1 MKTPLIFMG
10 ETEVL
15 QAMNQK
21 VFDFSLDII
30 SSIEQYP
37 IVLYK
42 YDDLY
47 GNYSYFYNMNDKEN
61 IKIIQQ
67 AKFWSDVKDEYKQ
80 PLEHQH
86 LVWVYYK
93 EEIAARR
100 LAFYDATV
108 KSFYAADGTHFSEM
122 EAIELKALGLN
133 IEPYEGEWPEWAKEA
148 YNKLED

>member
-15 QAMNQK
+15 QAMNRK
-21 VFDFSLDII
+21 IFDFSLDII
-30 SSIEQYP
+30 SSIKQYP
-37 IVLYK
+37 IVVYK
-42 YDDLY
+42 CDDFGGY
-47 GNYSYFYNMNDKEN
+47 YSYFYNMNSEKS

-80 PLEHQH
+80 LLEHKQ
-86 LVWVYYK
+86 LVWIYYK
-93 EEIAARR
+93 NHSVSRG
-100 LAFYDATV
+100 LTFYDATV
-108 KSFYAADGTHFSEM
+108 DYFYSIDGTHLSE
-122 EAIELKALGLN
+122 IEIAQSKTYDIN